1 MATAKATAAKTAKP
15 SGTKGRPKTVETFN
29 RLPDANGIV
38 RQVDLN
44 PASIAKLFDVASN
57 SARPLTVAELSF
69 KTLIPRGTINAILE
83 ATPEG
88 KTLVEGNL
96 IALKRG
102 PGFPPAW
109 VAHAKNPKKIPIPG
123 AGNKGEVVL
132 WENTALPATIRETA
146 IIKDFNG
153 VVSLVDELAAS
164 SRRGPKFVLAKREA
178 FIERAIDTAQKQQAS
193 FSVVEELTE
202 RQGEMRDHYGLLKSR
217 SEQLEE
223 ELRVLRLEQE
233 VRTLRA
239 AAETAGA

>member
-1 MATAKATAAKTAKP
+1 MATAKAATAAKP

-38 RQVDLN
+38 RQVELN
-44 PASIAKLFDVASN
+44 PSSIAKVFDVASN
-57 SARPLTVAELSF
+57 SPRPLTVQELSF
-69 KTLIPRGTINAILE
+69 ATLIPRGTINAILE

-88 KTLVEGNL
+88 KALVEGNL

-109 VAHAKNPKKIPIPG
+109 VAHAKNPKKLPIPG
-123 AGNKGEVVL
+123 SGNKGQVVL
-132 WENTALPATIRETA
+132 WESKALPATVRETA

-153 VVSLVDELAAS
+153 QVELVDELAAS

-178 FIERAIDTAQKQQAS
+178 FLERAIDTAQKQQHA

-202 RQGEMRDHYGLLKSR
+202 RQGEMRDHYGLLKER
-217 SEQLEE
+217 KEQLEE

-233 VRTLRA
+233 VRELRA
-239 AAETAGA
+239 RQAAETTGA